1 MGSLRDRISS
11 LKGVAPCQAAV
22 PRHPHRV
29 CASCSFGAPWL
40 VRSGGGGCRVWFG
53 SLPALSECPG
63 DDCGGLTQAAPK
75 QHLDATGMEST
86 IFPFFP
92 PIYRRRP
99 YCVADFCHFPRF
111 WKQSKSGKK
120 PEETRKFKNLNFYGV
135 VDFRH
140 FPRFW
145 KQSET
150 GKKRETSKI

>member
-1 MGSLRDRISS
+1 M
-11 LKGVAPCQAAV
+11 
-22 PRHPHRV
+22 HRV
-29 CASCSFGAPWL
+29 TALCVGWHCTECLRVCVVVLHRVPASGSFGAFWF
-40 VRSGGGGCRVWFG
+40 VRSGGGGCRLWFG
-53 SLPALSECPG
+53 SLPALPEWLD
-63 DDCGGLTQAAPK
+63 DDCGGLIQAAPR
-75 QHLDATGMEST
+75 QHLEAAGMEST

-99 YCVADFCHFPRF
+99 YCVADFRHFPRF

-120 PEETRKFKNLNFYGV
+120 PEETRKFKKLKFDGV
-135 VDFRH
+135 ADFRH